1 MKSFTAGVTLNSQ
14 GSAGM
19 PIASAAPAEMIGTL
33 NSEASDLIAITELD
47 GTIA

>member
-1 MKSFTAGVTLNSQ
+1 MKSFTAGVTLNSH

-19 PIASAAPAEMIGTL
+19 PMASAAPAEMIGTL
-33 NSEASDLIAITELD
+33 NSVAIAITELD